1 MNGWVGDLLKV
12 LRGLIAAGNFMGF
25 RLAERM
31 ARSRVEGSTGG
42 LLVVT
47 AVHSGEDE
55 RMGWSWVESSTRA
68 CCCNFIGFG
77 WLNGLLEACLKV
89 PWGAACSTSPLWQF

>member
-47 AVHSGEDE
+47 AVHSGG
-55 RMGWSWVESSTRA
+55 MNGWVGANIHNLASFFSD
-68 CCCNFIGFG
+68 FG
-77 WLNGLLEACLKV
+77 YVQLQHHHE
-89 PWGAACSTSPLWQF
+89 